1 MQLQSWNFL
10 LSCVAKVGCCFGSSW
25 TCDSHFVVVLRRVRH
40 IMVFI
45 DAHNNDYKWKESFL
59 SFQIWKLTCMNQFL
73 MMLPSWYLSFMN
85 CKHHV
90 LILEQ
95 WHSQSSVFPGAR
107 SFVILR
113 IGKIAIISISVNCI
127 RNKTANAECRIKCTR
142 ARALGKWVTGP
153 MITLHEPITRYSFL
167 SGAGGQTDGQINRP

>member
-45 DAHNNDYKWKESFL
+45 DADNNDYKWKESFL
-59 SFQIWKLTCMNQFL
+59 SWQKCTKFQIWKLTWMNQFL

-90 LILEQ
+90 LIFEQ

-113 IGKIAIISISVNCI
+113 IGKIAIISISVRCI
-127 RNKTANAECRIKCTR
+127 RNKNTNAESESSSQGQGHLVSGL
-142 ARALGKWVTGP
+142 LGPW
-153 MITLHEPITRYSFL
+153 FL
-167 SGAGGQTDGQINRP
+167 FMNR